1 MSDLTKKL
9 DERRKNVWESM
20 KALGDDAAAE
30 KRNLSGEEQRQWD
43 ALNAELDGLDARI
56 QTLIEGEE
64 RAKAAEESFSKVIS
78 KPQEIRTPDQKNTA
92 EEIRSFLRGE
102 RGREMT
108 LAAPEGLQMR
118 DLSKLS
124 AGAGANTVPQGFY
137 NTLMEHIIDNSGVL
151 AAGATVLNT
160 ASGETIPVPKTTSH
174 STGALTAEAAAI
186 AESDPVFGVVNLG
199 AFKYGVMI
207 QVSVELLADTGVDLE
222 GYLGRECGQ
231 AIGNAFGV
239 HAITG
244 TGGGT
249 QPSGLVTGATLGVTG
264 GSGVGGAFTADNLI
278 DLQYSVLAGY
288 RKNGS
293 WLMRDA
299 TVGAARKLKDTTNQ
313 YIWQP
318 GLQAGSP
325 DMLLG
330 RPVYTDPNV
339 AAVALSAK
347 SVLFGDISRYFVRL
361 AGGVS
366 FTRSDDFAF
375 NQDLVSFKCTLRADG
390 ALIDTTGAVK
400 YFAGNAA

>member
-9 DERRKNVWESM
+9 NERRKNVWESM

-43 ALNAELDGLDARI
+43 ALNAELDGLDTRI

-64 RAKAAEESFSKVIS
+64 RAKNAEEAFNKVLA

-92 EEIRSFLRGE
+92 QEIRAFFRGE
-102 RGREMT
+102 RGREMAFT
-108 LAAPEGLQMR
+108 APDGLQMR

-124 AGAGANTVPQGFY
+124 AGAGGNTVPQGFY
-137 NTLMEHIIDNSGVL
+137 ATLMEHIIDNSGVL

-186 AESDPVFGVVNLG
+186 SESDPVFGVVNLG
-199 AFKYGVMI
+199 AYKYGVI
-207 QVSVELLADTGVDLE
+207 VQVSTELLADTGVDLE

-244 TGGGT
+244 TGVS
-249 QPSGLVTGATLGVTG
+249 QPSGVVTGATLGVTG
-264 GSGVGGAFTADNLI
+264 GTGVGGAFTADNLI

-293 WLMRDA
+293 WLLRDA
-299 TVGAARKLKDTTNQ
+299 SVGTARKLKDTTNQ
-313 YIWQP
+313 YIWAP
-318 GLQAGSP
+318 GLVAGTP
-325 DMLLG
+325 DTLLG
-330 RPVYTDPNV
+330 SPVYTDPNV
-339 AAVALSAK
+339 AAIATSAK
-347 SVLFGDISRYFVRL
+347 SVVFGDISRYFVRI
-361 AGGVS
+361 AGGVA

-375 NQDLVSFKCTLRADG
+375 NQDLVTFKCTFRADG

-400 YFAGNAA
+400 YFQGAAT